1 MRIGSWDGRLG
12 NNLIQVLK
20 GLTVALHHK
29 DASLSVPP
37 HWYLKDMDVGP
48 GGESGIVANSFFDM
62 MYPEFFPEAV
72 TIARSSL
79 PIPERGSHL
88 VMHIRGGDIFRTDR
102 VNIRYAQPPVGFYLE
117 VAALLNWTQII
128 IMAEDNANP
137 VLGRLMQLLP
147 EATFRVG
154 KPLNEDWR
162 ILTSAS
168 HIAMS
173 CSSLSMAAAVL
184 SQATIFTCPSDYF
197 EKMGPWRYSV
207 VQLGMM
213 LDEKK
218 TGYVEGIA
226 DHQTIFLHEGSE
238 EVSMENLH
246 SLQLAKISRKR
257 ILRAQRMLLH
267 QSLSLST
274 LR

>member
-1 MRIGSWDGRLG
+1 M
-12 NNLIQVLK
+12 
-20 GLTVALHHK
+20 
-29 DASLSVPP
+29 
-37 HWYLKDMDVGP
+37 
-48 GGESGIVANSFFDM
+48 
-62 MYPEFFPEAV
+62 
-72 TIARSSL
+72 
-79 PIPERGSHL
+79 
-88 VMHIRGGDIFRTDR
+88 
-102 VNIRYAQPPVGFYLE
+102 
-117 VAALLNWTQII
+117 
-128 IMAEDNANP
+128 
-137 VLGRLMQLLP
+137 
-147 EATFRVG
+147 
-154 KPLNEDWR
+154 
-162 ILTSAS
+162 
-168 HIAMS
+168 
-173 CSSLSMAAAVL
+173 
-184 SQATIFTCPSDYF
+184 
-197 EKMGPWRYSV
+197 